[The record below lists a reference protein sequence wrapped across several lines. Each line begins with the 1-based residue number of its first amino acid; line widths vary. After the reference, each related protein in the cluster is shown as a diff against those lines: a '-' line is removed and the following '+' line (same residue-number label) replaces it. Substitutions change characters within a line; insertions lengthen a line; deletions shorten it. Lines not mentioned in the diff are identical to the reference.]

1 MVLLAGCFA
10 LTCASIARQCGARA
24 GRRAAVF
31 FALYPLH
38 MMMAVNATKD
48 VLFSGCFALTVALLC
63 ELTEKPTAR
72 LTAAAALCGALA
84 AMLRNNM
91 AYAAIVWLVL
101 WLLAMRKKGRAA
113 AIAMAGRGY
122 AVSIGNGGAVP
133 AVWLAGSN
141 GGATSA
147 FGITAQGGKGAGAM
161 GWKDS
166 GTPGAGTGAGGTGGR
181 DTHIAGAQGENGQ
194 DLFGLGRYGAGGGGG
209 GGGWATAGGSGGS
222 DGGGAGGKG
231 GAPGTDGADGTAGA
245 ANTGGGAGGPGGGY
259 VDEDS
264 RYNSKGGQAAAGGS
278 GIVILRGTQDDLI
291 PVVFNG
297 TQLSELYFNGVK
309 VTSLIYNG
317 ARLFIREVKRCF
329 AHQAV
334 KLC

>member
-1 MVLLAGCFA
+1 MAKKIPAFSYTGAYRTQSDGRYWYILL
-10 LTCASIARQCGARA
+10 LT
-24 GRRAAVF
+24 
-31 FALYPLH
+31 
-38 MMMAVNATKD
+38 
-48 VLFSGCFALTVALLC
+48 
-63 ELTEKPTAR
+63 
-72 LTAAAALCGALA
+72 
-84 AMLRNNM
+84 
-91 AYAAIVWLVL
+91 
-101 WLLAMRKKGRAA
+101 
-113 AIAMAGRGY
+113 
-122 AVSIGNGGAVP
+122 
-133 AVWLAGSN
+133 
-141 GGATSA
+141 
-147 FGITAQGGKGAGAM
+147 
-161 GWKDS
+161 S
-166 GTPGAGTGAGGTGGR
+166 GTLTFQYAKSGVDVGCV
-181 DTHIAGAQGENGQ
+181 
-194 DLFGLGRYGAGGGGG
+194 GGGGSS
-209 GGGWATAGGSGGS
+209 ACHLQTANTAGGS
-222 DGGGAGGKG
+222 GGGAGGKG
-231 GAPGTDGADGTAGA
+231 GMPGTDGENGTAGA

>member
-1 MVLLAGCFA
+1 M
-10 LTCASIARQCGARA
+10 
-24 GRRAAVF
+24 
-31 FALYPLH
+31 
-38 MMMAVNATKD
+38 
-48 VLFSGCFALTVALLC
+48 
-63 ELTEKPTAR
+63 
-72 LTAAAALCGALA
+72 
-84 AMLRNNM
+84 
-91 AYAAIVWLVL
+91 
-101 WLLAMRKKGRAA
+101 
-113 AIAMAGRGY
+113 
-122 AVSIGNGGAVP
+122 
-133 AVWLAGSN
+133 
-141 GGATSA
+141 
-147 FGITAQGGKGAGAM
+147 
-161 GWKDS
+161 
-166 GTPGAGTGAGGTGGR
+166 
-181 DTHIAGAQGENGQ
+181 
-194 DLFGLGRYGAGGGGG
+194 
-209 GGGWATAGGSGGS
+209 
-222 DGGGAGGKG
+222 
-231 GAPGTDGADGTAGA
+231 PGTDGADGTAGA

>member
-1 MVLLAGCFA
+1 MAKKIPAFSYTGAYRTQSDGRYWYILLLTSGTLTFQYAKSGVDVGCVGGGGSSACHMQKANTAGG
-10 LTCASIARQCGARA
+10 SGGGGGYIATG
-24 GRRAAVF
+24 
-31 FALYPLH
+31 
-38 MMMAVNATKD
+38 T
-48 VLFSGCFALTVALLC
+48 
-63 ELTEKPTAR
+63 
-72 LTAAAALCGALA
+72 
-84 AMLRNNM
+84 
-91 AYAAIVWLVL
+91 
-101 WLLAMRKKGRAA
+101 A
-113 AIAMAGRGY
+113 AIAAGQGY
-122 AVSIGNGGAVP
+122 AVSIGEGGAVP
-133 AVWLAGSN
+133 AAWHPGNN

-147 FGITAQGGKGAGAM
+147 FGITAQGGKGAGAL

-166 GTPGAGTGAGGTGGR
+166 GTPGTGTGAGGTGGR
-181 DTHIAGAQGENGQ
+181 DTHIAGTQGENGQ
-194 DLFGLGRYGAGGGGG
+194 DLFGLGLYGAGGGGG
-209 GGGWATAGGSGGS
+209 GGGWATAGGSGGAT
-222 DGGGAGGKG
+222 GGGAGGKG
-231 GAPGTDGADGTAGA
+231 GSPGYDGTNGTAGA

-278 GIVILRGTQDDLI
+278 GVVILRGTQDDLI
-291 PVVFNG
+291 PAVFNG

>member
-1 MVLLAGCFA
+1 MAKKIPAFSYTGAYRTQSDGRYWYILLLTSGTLTFQYAKSGVDVGCVGGGGSSACHLQKANTAGG
-10 LTCASIARQCGARA
+10 SGGGGGYIATG
-24 GRRAAVF
+24 
-31 FALYPLH
+31 
-38 MMMAVNATKD
+38 T
-48 VLFSGCFALTVALLC
+48 
-63 ELTEKPTAR
+63 
-72 LTAAAALCGALA
+72 
-84 AMLRNNM
+84 
-91 AYAAIVWLVL
+91 
-101 WLLAMRKKGRAA
+101 A
-113 AIAMAGRGY
+113 AIAAGRGY

-133 AVWLAGSN
+133 AVWLAGN
-141 GGATSA
+141 DGGATSA

-166 GTPGAGTGAGGTGGR
+166 GTPGAGTGAGGTGG
-181 DTHIAGAQGENGQ
+181 
-194 DLFGLGRYGAGGGGG
+194 
-209 GGGWATAGGSGGS
+209 
-222 DGGGAGGKG
+222 
-231 GAPGTDGADGTAGA
+231 
-245 ANTGGGAGGPGGGY
+245 PGGGY

-264 RYNSKGGQAAAGGS
+264 RYDSKGGQAAAGGS

>member
-1 MVLLAGCFA
+1 MYIGVAEVERLNILQSPEGAEKVVVDVNDEKQLVKLYERVLPYA
-10 LTCASIARQCGARA
+10 
-24 GRRAAVF
+24 
-31 FALYPLH
+31 
-38 MMMAVNATKD
+38 
-48 VLFSGCFALTVALLC
+48 VLFGQEKNWSKQMGKYYEQVGEAPDWYVGQGAFNAVASSSGLGGLS
-63 ELTEKPTAR
+63 
-72 LTAAAALCGALA
+72 TAAGHASD
-84 AMLRNNM
+84 
-91 AYAAIVWLVL
+91 Y
-101 WLLAMRKKGRAA
+101 
-113 AIAMAGRGY
+113 
-122 AVSIGNGGAVP
+122 SSTSGG
-133 AVWLAGSN
+133 SS
-141 GGATSA
+141 GGG
-147 FGITAQGGKGAGAM
+147 F
-161 GWKDS
+161 
-166 GTPGAGTGAGGTGGR
+166 
-181 DTHIAGAQGENGQ
+181 
-194 DLFGLGRYGAGGGGG
+194 AGGGGG
-209 GGGWATAGGSGGS
+209 GGGGGRRAAGGGSGGA

-264 RYNSKGGQAAAGGS
+264 RYDSKGGQAAAGGS